1 MKTIE
6 FWTIHSDGSFV
17 DMPLRDEGERSLSR
31 KTAKRKI
38 PAFRKVIVGLH
49 INAGDA
55 IANPFS

>member
-1 MKTIE
+1 
-6 FWTIHSDGSFV
+6 
-17 DMPLRDEGERSLSR
+17 MPLRDEGERSLSR